1 MIQRNNSDFIK
12 FPVAFFALEFLE
24 LLSISKPP
32 PKNAFWDIASRN
44 QMSISGS
51 GLFRRMRVIE
61 RTGNPGEEAKWF
73 VLDFK
78 EAATVPWMVA
88 VPNVICVCR
97 LDRSRPRGSPLTDF
111 KVARELFNDG
121 IQFSILLPVKPL
133 PRSIGPIITV
143 PMSLKGR
150 QVPPRYSVGV

>member
-1 MIQRNNSDFIK
+1 
-12 FPVAFFALEFLE
+12 
-24 LLSISKPP
+24 
-32 PKNAFWDIASRN
+32 
-44 QMSISGS
+44 
-51 GLFRRMRVIE
+51 MRVIE
-61 RTGNPGEEAKWF
+61 RTGNLGEEAKWF

-111 KVARELFNDG
+111 EVARELFNDG